1 MDRSRGK
8 IATGS
13 DVRIASSG
21 VGIAVRADAPKP
33 DISTPDA
40 LKRTPLG
47 ARPVGCGNPAA
58 GGAAGD
64 HFAKVLERPLKRL
77 RRR

>member
-47 ARPVGCGNPAA
+47 ARTVGCGNPAA
-58 GGAAGD
+58 GGAAGV